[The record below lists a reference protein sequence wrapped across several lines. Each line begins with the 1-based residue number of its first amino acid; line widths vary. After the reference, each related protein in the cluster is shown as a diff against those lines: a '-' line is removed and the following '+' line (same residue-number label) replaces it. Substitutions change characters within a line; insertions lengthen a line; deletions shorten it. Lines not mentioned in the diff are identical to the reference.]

1 MPDLTITFAWFL
13 GLLNKRP
20 KGQKGIRRM
29 LGIFKCYFTH
39 RVQNNLQEISSRFRT
54 KTWEDSRRGVNIKKL
69 SVFLCP
75 SK

>member
-1 MPDLTITFAWFL
+1 
-13 GLLNKRP
+13 
-20 KGQKGIRRM
+20 M